1 MTKTAP
7 KPRIAVVATAAA
19 VLIAGAATWAVYNR
33 SESTSPA
40 ARGAGA
46 PPTTAAGAKP
56 PAKTLD
62 KPLWRELTRS
72 QQAALKPL
80 QSEWDGMDGIRKR
93 RWLELSQR
101 FASMSPAEQQRVHE
115 RMREWM
121 RLTPAQRNL
130 ARENYTRTRKLAP
143 DQKAATWENYKQL
156 SEEEKRR
163 LARSGTARP
172 QGAPSMPHSPII
184 AAPTSCPPG
193 AMRRGTSCIMPA
205 PATPATPPVPAATP
219 GAATVPTTITS
230 TPAAP
235 APAPAPASASASA
248 SAAAAAPAPTPAAT
262 SAPNANNAS
271 NASN

>member
-33 SESTSPA
+33 SESTAPA
-40 ARGAGA
+40 ARGAGS

-93 RWLELSQR
+93 RWLELSSR
-101 FASMSPAEQQRVHE
+101 FASMTPAEQQRVHE
-115 RMREWM
+115 RMRQWM
-121 RLTPAQRNL
+121 RLTPAERNL
-130 ARENYTRTRKLAP
+130 ARENFTKTRKLAP
-143 DQKAATWENYKQL
+143 DQKTATWESYKQL

-163 LARSGTARP
+163 LARSGTARQ
-172 QGAPSMPHSPII
+172 QGVPSLPHSPII
-184 AAPTSCPPG
+184 DTPVSCPPG
-193 AMRRGTSCIMPA
+193 ATRRGTSCIMPTPA
-205 PATPATPPVPAATP
+205 TAASPATATATPAPPAVPAATAP
-219 GAATVPTTITS
+219 IVS
-230 TPAAP
+230 SPAAQ
-235 APAPAPASASASA
+235 
-248 SAAAAAPAPTPAAT
+248 
-262 SAPNANNAS
+262 SAPNASNQSTSANAGNAS
-271 NASN
+271 NASNASN

>member
-7 KPRIAVVATAAA
+7 KPRVAVVIAAAA

-33 SESTSPA
+33 SESTAPA

-46 PPTTAAGAKP
+46 PMTTAAGAKP

-80 QSEWDGMDGIRKR
+80 QPEWDGMDGMRKR
-93 RWLELSQR
+93 RWLEMSHR
-101 FASMSPAEQQRVHE
+101 FASMTPAEQQRVHE
-115 RMREWM
+115 RMRQWM

-130 ARENYTRTRKLAP
+130 ARENFNKTRKLDP
-143 DQKAATWENYKQL
+143 GQKAATWESYKQL

-163 LARSGTARP
+163 LARSGAKP
-172 QGAPSMPHSPII
+172 QGTPALPHSPII
-184 AAPTSCPPG
+184 DTPTSCPSG
-193 AMRRGTSCIMPA
+193 AIRRGTSCIVPTPSAPAVVPGAAPTA
-205 PATPATPPVPAATP
+205 PATITSAPPAAAP
-219 GAATVPTTITS
+219 V
-230 TPAAP
+230 P
-235 APAPAPASASASA
+235 APAPIAPS
-248 SAAAAAPAPTPAAT
+248 PAAT
-262 SAPNANNAS
+262 SAQNASNASTPGNAS

>member
-33 SESTSPA
+33 SESTAPA
-40 ARGAGA
+40 ARGAGS

-80 QSEWDGMDGIRKR
+80 QPEWDGLDGMRKR
-93 RWLELSQR
+93 RWLELSAR
-101 FASMSPAEQQRVHE
+101 FASMTPAEQQRVHE
-115 RMREWM
+115 RMRQWM

-130 ARENYTRTRKLAP
+130 ARENFNKTRKLDP
-143 DQKAATWENYKQL
+143 GQKAATWESYKQL

-163 LARSGTARP
+163 LARAGAAP
-172 QGAPSMPHSPII
+172 GAPALPHSPVI

-193 AMRRGTSCIMPA
+193 AVRRGLSCMLP
-205 PATPATPPVPAATP
+205 
-219 GAATVPTTITS
+219 

-235 APAPAPASASASA
+235 ATAASPTPAPP
-248 SAAAAAPAPTPAAT
+248 AAAPASNPAASAT
-262 SAPNANNAS
+262 AAPSVQNAPNASSPSSAS
-271 NASN
+271 NATN

>member
-33 SESTSPA
+33 SESTAPA

-46 PPTTAAGAKP
+46 PPTTEAGAKP

-72 QQAALKPL
+72 QQAALRPL
-80 QSEWDGMDGIRKR
+80 QSEWDGMDGMRKR
-93 RWLELSQR
+93 RWLELSAR
-101 FASMSPAEQQRVHE
+101 FASMTPAEQGRVHE
-115 RMREWM
+115 RMRQWM

-143 DQKAATWENYKQL
+143 DQKTATWESYQQL

-163 LARSGTARP
+163 LARSASKP
-172 QGAPSMPHSPII
+172 QGTPSLPHSPII
-184 AAPTSCPPG
+184 DAPTSCPPG
-193 AMRRGTSCIMPA
+193 ATRRGTSCIMPA
-205 PATPATPPVPAATP
+205 PAAPAAIS
-219 GAATVPTTITS
+219 GAATAPATITS
-230 TPAAP
+230 TPATPALAP
-235 APAPAPASASASA
+235 APA
-248 SAAAAAPAPTPAAT
+248 AAPVPTPAAPPPAAT
-262 SAPNANNAS
+262 SASNANNAS
-271 NASN
+271 NASNASN